1 MTSGDR
7 AQPSATTGRQ
17 NDGQP
22 ENRIVDTTVLQLQ
35 QQFQQLAGHFD
46 QLRQD
51 MAEVH
56 AASSQNSRQLDT
68 LIGHLTDSERVA
80 PLLASVADMATA
92 LDATQNELAELTRRT
107 ARQEQLERLVEVVA
121 GQSQLEELNENLKK
135 LTRTQ
140 FKSNTLAESK
150 TGQVDQSLATL
161 RTLATQREERQQH
174 HSEQINQQLT
184 AAHRAGRAEFAAEL
198 IPALD
203 SLDLALTNGADLL
216 ARQRERTAA
225 LLQHSALAPVTPP
238 SAPVAPTAAPGF
250 WQRLFGTFPV
260 EDLPALPVTAAT
272 ETAAAPLL
280 REFSTATDQAISAW
294 LAGLTLVSE
303 RLTALL
309 AGEEIKSIDA
319 LHQPFDPQL
328 HVAVESTTT
337 ADVAPNTVVRV
348 LRQGYRR
355 RDRVIRYAEVVVAR
369 TPESSKG

>member
-1 MTSGDR
+1 MSSVETPLQNGPDLLHGDGHSNSR
-7 AQPSATTGRQ
+7 PTDRTM
-17 NDGQP
+17 
-22 ENRIVDTTVLQLQ
+22 VQLQ
-35 QQFQQLAGHFD
+35 QQFQQLAAHFD
-46 QLRQD
+46 SLRQQ

-56 AASSQNSRQLDT
+56 AESSQSSRQLAT
-68 LIGHLTDSERVA
+68 LIEHLTDSERVA

-92 LDATQNELAELTRRT
+92 LDATQSELAELTRRT

-121 GQSQLEELNENLKK
+121 GQSQVDELSENLKK

-140 FKSNTLAESK
+140 FKSNTLIESK

-161 RTLATQREERQQH
+161 RALATRREELQQQR
-174 HSEQINQQLT
+174 SEESNQQVI

-198 IPALD
+198 LPALD
-203 SLDLALTNGADLL
+203 SLELAMTNGADLL
-216 ARQRERTAA
+216 ARQRERTTA
-225 LLQHSALAPVTPP
+225 LLQHGALAAVPP
-238 SAPVAPTAAPGF
+238 SSAPIAPASTPSF
-250 WQRLFGTFPV
+250 WQRLFGTSATV
-260 EDLPALPVTAAT
+260 EVPALPVASKAAT
-272 ETAAAPLL
+272 EAAAAPLL
-280 REFSTATDQAISAW
+280 REFSNASDQAIAAW

-309 AGEEIKSIDA
+309 AGEEIKPIDA

-337 ADVAPNTVVRV
+337 ADFAPNTVIRV

-369 TPESSKG
+369 SPES